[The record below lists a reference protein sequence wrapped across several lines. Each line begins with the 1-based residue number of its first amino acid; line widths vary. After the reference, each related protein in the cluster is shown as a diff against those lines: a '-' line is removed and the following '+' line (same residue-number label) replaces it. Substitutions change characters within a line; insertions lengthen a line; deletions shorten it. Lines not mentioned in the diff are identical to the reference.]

1 MQRKVK
7 FFDKLYDT
15 DTLDEEINAWIEN
28 YDKELIDVKL
38 TVDREEESDYVLYT
52 ATVIYLDREQG
63 NMKFLRLHQIEP
75 EDRVITISPKN
86 LAKIDY
92 YEVEEVEDEI

>member
-28 YDKELIDVKL
+28 HDKKLIDVKL
-38 TVDREEESDYVLYT
+38 TVDREEESDFVVYT
-52 ATVIYLDREQG
+52 ATVIYTERSEG
-63 NMKFLRLHQIEP
+63 
-75 EDRVITISPKN
+75 
-86 LAKIDY
+86 
-92 YEVEEVEDEI
+92 

>member
-28 YDKELIDVKL
+28 YNKELIDVKL
-38 TVDREEESDYVLYT
+38 TVDREEENDYVNYT
-52 ATVIYLDREQG
+52 ATVIYTER
-63 NMKFLRLHQIEP
+63 K
-75 EDRVITISPKN
+75 
-86 LAKIDY
+86 
-92 YEVEEVEDEI
+92 

>member
-28 YDKELIDVKL
+28 YDKKLIDVKL
-38 TVDREEESDYVLYT
+38 TVIWEEENDYVAYT
-52 ATVIYLDREQG
+52 ATVIY
-63 NMKFLRLHQIEP
+63 
-75 EDRVITISPKN
+75 
-86 LAKIDY
+86 IDKS
-92 YEVEEVEDEI
+92 EE

>member
-28 YDKELIDVKL
+28 YDKKLIDVKL
-38 TVDREEESDYVLYT
+38 TVDREEEIDDLINGFLEENQNIEIIDIKYQSNISAVADSGIS
-52 ATVIYLDREQG
+52 ATYFNNSALIIYKE
-63 NMKFLRLHQIEP
+63 N
-75 EDRVITISPKN
+75 
-86 LAKIDY
+86 AK
-92 YEVEEVEDEI
+92 

>member
-7 FFDKLYDT
+7 FFDKLYGT

-38 TVDREEESDYVLYT
+38 TVDQEEESDYVLYT
-52 ATVIYLDREQG
+52 ATVIYLDREQVS
-63 NMKFLRLHQIEP
+63 K
-75 EDRVITISPKN
+75 
-86 LAKIDY
+86 
-92 YEVEEVEDEI
+92 

>member
-38 TVDREEESDYVLYT
+38 TVDWEDGNDCVKYT
-52 ATVIYLDREQG
+52 ATVIYTER
-63 NMKFLRLHQIEP
+63 
-75 EDRVITISPKN
+75 T
-86 LAKIDY
+86 
-92 YEVEEVEDEI
+92 EE

>member
-38 TVDREEESDYVLYT
+38 TVDREEESDYVLFNNKNDAINELHRLRGVKYRNSRMYT
-52 ATVIYLDREQG
+52 VEML
-63 NMKFLRLHQIEP
+63 
-75 EDRVITISPKN
+75 
-86 LAKIDY
+86 
-92 YEVEEVEDEI
+92 EVEG

>member
-28 YDKELIDVKL
+28 YDKKLIDVKL
-38 TVDREEESDYVLYT
+38 TVDREEESDFVMYT
-52 ATVIYLDREQG
+52 ATVIY
-63 NMKFLRLHQIEP
+63 
-75 EDRVITISPKN
+75 
-86 LAKIDY
+86 IDKS
-92 YEVEEVEDEI
+92 EG

>member
-7 FFDKLYDT
+7 FFDKLYET

-38 TVDREEESDYVLYT
+38 TVDREEESDFVMYT
-52 ATVIYLDREQG
+52 ATVIY
-63 NMKFLRLHQIEP
+63 
-75 EDRVITISPKN
+75 
-86 LAKIDY
+86 IDKS
-92 YEVEEVEDEI
+92 EG

>member
-38 TVDREEESDYVLYT
+38 TVDREEESDFVMYT
-52 ATVIYLDREQG
+52 ATVIY
-63 NMKFLRLHQIEP
+63 
-75 EDRVITISPKN
+75 
-86 LAKIDY
+86 IDKS
-92 YEVEEVEDEI
+92 EG

>member
-38 TVDREEESDYVLYT
+38 TADREEESDYVLYT
-52 ATVIYLDREQG
+52 ATVIYLDRE
-63 NMKFLRLHQIEP
+63 
-75 EDRVITISPKN
+75 
-86 LAKIDY
+86 
-92 YEVEEVEDEI
+92 

>member
-38 TVDREEESDYVLYT
+38 TVDREEESDFVMYT
-52 ATVIYLDREQG
+52 ATVIYID
-63 NMKFLRLHQIEP
+63 KS
-75 EDRVITISPKN
+75 ED
-86 LAKIDY
+86 
-92 YEVEEVEDEI
+92 

>member
-38 TVDREEESDYVLYT
+38 TVIMGLIGCTSGMFSFDGKSMKTATEVVSEDREEKSDYVLYT
-52 ATVIYLDREQG
+52 ATVIYLDRE
-63 NMKFLRLHQIEP
+63 
-75 EDRVITISPKN
+75 
-86 LAKIDY
+86 
-92 YEVEEVEDEI
+92 

>member
-38 TVDREEESDYVLYT
+38 TADREEESEYVLYT
-52 ATVIYLDREQG
+52 ATVIYLDRE
-63 NMKFLRLHQIEP
+63 
-75 EDRVITISPKN
+75 
-86 LAKIDY
+86 
-92 YEVEEVEDEI
+92 